1 MRYYATLGPACCE
14 ASALA
19 ALLRRGVSGFRLN
32 VSHTMLA
39 ARRDWIDALHD
50 AERSTGLAAQ
60 LMIDLRG
67 PEVRI
72 GALPSPL
79 TLTAGIEALQGGGL
93 TVLLD
98 DGAMALTVLDG
109 GRCRVTRGGV
119 LTGHKSLTPEGTDLH
134 RPALCEAD
142 LADLAQAAALGVS
155 AVMQP
160 FVRSADD
167 LRTVR
172 QAMAENGLAHAE
184 LFAKVE
190 DQTGLDALPDWMD
203 LCDVVT
209 IARGD
214 LGSSLPLEQ
223 LPAAQTVPHLPAQH
237 VHHPGG
243 HGLAVGPGIVS
254 SGGLIGMAEG
264 MAEVQHP
271 APAAVPLVPGHHRR
285 LIPAAARHQ
294 PGKIRLLRRFQV
306 VQNGLVADDA
316 ALDDLRHA

>member
-32 VSHTMLA
+32 GSHTMLA

-79 TLTAGIEALQGGGL
+79 TLTAGEAVTLGADIPVEKDVLAALVPGM

-119 LTGHKSLTPEGTDLH
+119 LTGHKSLTPEGTELH

-172 QAMAENGLAHAE
+172 QAMAENGLARRPEAHRRPVPQPPQAVSGGDP
-184 LFAKVE
+184 AASQH
-190 DQTGLDALPDWMD
+190 DRPSHPHPRRGTGHLQRRTGRCGLPDAHRRD
-203 LCDVVT
+203 SPGPLSAGGIGLAD
-209 IARGD
+209 ARG
-214 LGSSLPLEQ
+214 
-223 LPAAQTVPHLPAQH
+223 
-237 VHHPGG
+237 PGG
-243 HGLAVGPGIVS
+243 
-254 SGGLIGMAEG
+254 
-264 MAEVQHP
+264 
-271 APAAVPLVPGHHRR
+271 
-285 LIPAAARHQ
+285 AAR
-294 PGKIRLLRRFQV
+294 PLT
-306 VQNGLVADDA
+306 
-316 ALDDLRHA
+316 

>member
-79 TLTAGIEALQGGGL
+79 TLTAGEAVTLGADIPVEKDVLAALVPGM

-119 LTGHKSLTPEGTDLH
+119 LTGHQEPDAEGTELH

-172 QAMAENGLAHAE
+172 QAMAENGLAHAG
-184 LFAKVE
+184 AVRQGGGS
-190 DQTGLDALPDWMD
+190 DGAGRPSGLDGPLRRGHHRP
-203 LCDVVT
+203 
-209 IARGD
+209 GD

-223 LPAAQTVPHLPAQH
+223 LPAAQKHIAALCRSRRKPFLVVTQLLHSMID
-237 VHHPGG
+237 HPT
-243 HGLAVGPGIVS
+243 PTR
-254 SGGLIGMAEG
+254 
-264 MAEVQHP
+264 AEVLDIYN
-271 APAAVPLVPGHHRR
+271 AVLDGADCLMLTGETAQGRYPLAHWTG
-285 LIPAAARHQ
+285 
-294 PGKIRLLRRFQV
+294 
-306 VQNGLVADDA
+306 
-316 ALDDLRHA
+316 